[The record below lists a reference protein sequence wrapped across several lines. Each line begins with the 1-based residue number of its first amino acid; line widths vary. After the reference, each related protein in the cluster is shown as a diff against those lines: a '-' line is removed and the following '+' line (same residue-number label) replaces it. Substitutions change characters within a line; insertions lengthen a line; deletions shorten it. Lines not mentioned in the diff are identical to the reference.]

1 MQNLKKMNHGLRN
14 HIRNLVNFHPTCRKS
29 ENLHFDG
36 YLLSLAYKGL
46 DENLHKNHVSR
57 PSLKSN
63 AKFKEKLIL
72 GSKNDIINLVNFNA
86 RSDKSENVHFDVLRL
101 PKVYYVR
108 AKKVQRS
115 YVS

>member
-1 MQNLKKMNHGLRN
+1 MS
-14 HIRNLVNFHPTCRKS
+14 P
-29 ENLHFDG
+29 E
-36 YLLSLAYKGL
+36 
-46 DENLHKNHVSR
+46 
-57 PSLKSN
+57 SLKSN

-86 RSDKSENVHFDVLRL
+86 RSDKSENVHFDVLLL